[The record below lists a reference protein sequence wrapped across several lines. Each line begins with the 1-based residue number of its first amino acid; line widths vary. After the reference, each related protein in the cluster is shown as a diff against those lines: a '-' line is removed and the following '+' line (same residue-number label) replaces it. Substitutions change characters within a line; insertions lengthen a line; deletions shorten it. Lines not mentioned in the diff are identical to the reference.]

1 MIRRDH
7 GTAVANDV
15 ARRTVVPPH
24 REGGQVQYIRRPVPG
39 RSAPGTSAARDWALR
54 RLQDPITLGQ
64 LAARESMSVRHFTR
78 RFREEVGLTP
88 MAWLTRQRIELAREL
103 LEESDTPVEQVAA
116 RTGLGTAANLRRHFH
131 EALGVSPSAYRTTF
145 RGPGSGAPVMTGRQ

>member
-1 MIRRDH
+1 PRVALDPDVLYTDGGPVLTSAGCASGIDLCLHMIRCDH

-24 REGGQVQYIRRPVPG
+24 REGGQAQFIRRPVPE

-64 LAARESMSVRHFTR
+64 LAARE
-78 RFREEVGLTP
+78 
-88 MAWLTRQRIELAREL
+88 
-103 LEESDTPVEQVAA
+103 
-116 RTGLGTAANLRRHFH
+116 
-131 EALGVSPSAYRTTF
+131 
-145 RGPGSGAPVMTGRQ
+145 